1 MKIFFLRL
9 FLLGSMLLS
18 GHALLAQRDMKAFEH
33 GAIALDAG
41 TTGIGLSVAVPLHSS
56 VAVRAGVGA
65 LPFSFRYTYNNF
77 DPAPEHFSST
87 DVLLHAKIN
96 MLNGLLLFDYFPS
109 RNSSFFL
116 SAGIYA
122 GQNRMIQISGQS
134 TEPIQIGDLI
144 VTPDEVGRVEGWMKI
159 HAVKPYVG
167 IGFGRTLPE
176 SRFGF
181 KFELGALFIGTPT
194 IQSNRLSSLV
204 EVGEEVTGINRFLT
218 RFKVYPKLS
227 FQINYRI
234 F

>member
-33 GAIALDAG
+33 GAIALDVG

-65 LPFSFRYTYNNF
+65 LPFSFRYTYNGL
-77 DPAPEHFSST
+77 DPAPEQFSST

-96 MLNGLLLFDYFPS
+96 MLNSLLLFDYFPS

-116 SAGIYA
+116 TAGIYA

>member
-18 GHALLAQRDMKAFEH
+18 EHALLAQRDMKAFEH
-33 GAIALDAG
+33 GAIALDVG

-77 DPAPEHFSST
+77 DPAPEQFSST

-116 SAGIYA
+116 TAGIYA

-144 VTPDEVGRVEGWMKI
+144 VTPDEVGRGMDENPRGK
-159 HAVKPYVG
+159 
-167 IGFGRTLPE
+167 TLC
-176 SRFGF
+176 G
-181 KFELGALFIGTPT
+181 
-194 IQSNRLSSLV
+194 
-204 EVGEEVTGINRFLT
+204 
-218 RFKVYPKLS
+218 
-227 FQINYRI
+227 YRI
-234 F
+234 RPDAARIPFRLQIRTGSSVHRHTDHTEQQAFIAGRSR